1 MRCYHRSYLILPA
14 LCSAML
20 LLTSCYN
27 KEQRA
32 LNAQWEAQGSEN
44 AVRYIQ
50 KKYGFSAAV
59 KSAEIDECHGIY
71 NPQAT
76 SDIIVGMSHEN
87 RDFTVYITGESVS
100 DSGCD
105 DYQAAEIEQALS
117 EKINEERNGLQQLD
131 LLPVYDSS
139 RLYHPAAPLYS
150 DYFDGTNLSAVLASG
165 ITGFNAFYLQ
175 SDLSNAEDF
184 ADLDD
189 FCSNEC
195 GIESAYYSCR
205 TDALFTLDTE
215 TRGLQARLPVCCP
228 QYRKLTRT
236 GNPPVY
242 QTEFHDY
249 QLQQFGDFF
258 WIVSDDPHYDA
269 GRPIDCTPHFEEV
282 TPPDPSVF
290 DGAGTRH
297 AVIASKA
304 YHVSA
309 DQIVWLH
316 LFYPCSNITNFDD
329 QSYQNKHTRSA
340 TVPEG
345 EHTEEKPSA
354 SPVTKNG
361 EYCCL
366 TFRLAPSIPRT
377 FLFVNDQR

>member
-1 MRCYHRSYLILPA
+1 MHYHLRRLCTLSA
-14 LCSAML
+14 LCSL
-20 LLTSCYN
+20 LLTSCYS

-32 LNAQWEAQGSEN
+32 LNAQWEAQGAEN

-50 KKYGFSAAV
+50 GKYGFSAELR
-59 KSAEIDECHGIY
+59 SAEIDRSHGIY
-71 NPQAT
+71 SPQAT
-76 SDIIVGMSHEN
+76 SDIIVSMSHEN
-87 RDFTVYITGESVS
+87 CDFTVYITGESVS
-100 DSGCD
+100 DFGRD
-105 DYQAAEIEQALS
+105 DYQAAEIAQALR
-117 EKINEERNGLQQLD
+117 EKINEEHSGLQQLD
-131 LLPVYDSS
+131 LIPVCDSS
-139 RLYHPAAPLYS
+139 RLYQPTAPLYAA
-150 DYFDGTNLSAVLASG
+150 YFDGNNLPAVLPSG
-165 ITGFNAFYLQ
+165 ITGFRAFYLQ
-175 SDLSNAEDF
+175 ADLSDAKDF

-189 FCSNEC
+189 FCNNEC
-195 GIESAYYSCR
+195 DIESAYYSCR
-205 TDALFTLDTE
+205 TDELFTLDPE

-258 WIVSDDPHYDA
+258 WIVSDDPHFDA
-269 GRPIDCTPHFEEV
+269 GQPIACTPHFEEI

-297 AVIASKA
+297 ASIASKA

-316 LFYPCSNITNFDD
+316 LFYPCRNITDFDD
-329 QSYQNKHTRSA
+329 QSYQNKHTRFA

-345 EHTEEKPSA
+345 ERTEEKPSA
-354 SPVTKNG
+354 RPVTKDG
-361 EYCCL
+361 EYCCE

-377 FLFVNDQR
+377 FLFVNDQ